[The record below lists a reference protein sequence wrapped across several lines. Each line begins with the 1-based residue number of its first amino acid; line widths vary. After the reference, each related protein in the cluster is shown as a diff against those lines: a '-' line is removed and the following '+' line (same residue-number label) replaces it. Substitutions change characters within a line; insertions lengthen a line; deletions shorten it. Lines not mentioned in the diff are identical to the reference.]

1 MRTSVK
7 LILTALAASLLLSA
21 MVSTASARNL
31 SVSNQNI
38 RATWTLLEFAVS
50 REVSVRCQVTL
61 EGSFHT
67 RTIAKV
73 ADALIGAITRAI
85 VKQEACREGT
95 GSAFNGVERYNG
107 TTTPNTLP
115 WHITYR
121 SFRGTLPNIESIRI
135 ALSRF
140 RFGIRDSF
148 GLCTGQYGNE
158 SDAVQAD
165 AAREA
170 GGGISSLTPVEG
182 SNSATLIR
190 RDAGILCPSP
200 GVLKGRGEV
209 MLLGATTKITLTL
222 I

>member
-1 MRTSVK
+1 MQATK
-7 LILTALAASLLLSA
+7 HLLTALTATFLLLTA
-21 MVSTASARNL
+21 VSTASARNL

-50 REVSVRCQVTL
+50 REVSIRCQVTL

-73 ADALIGAITRAI
+73 ADALIGAITKAI

-95 GSAFNGVERYNG
+95 ISMFNGTERYNG
-107 TTTPNTLP
+107 TATPNTLP
-115 WHITYR
+115 WHLQYR
-121 SFRGTLPNIESIRI
+121 SFTGTLPAINAVRI

-140 RFGIRDSF
+140 RYAFRDSF

-158 SDAVQAD
+158 SDALQAD

-170 GGGISSLTPVEG
+170 GGGISSLIPVEG
-182 SNSATLIR
+182 SNNATLIR
-190 RDAGILCPSP
+190 RDAGILCPNP
-200 GVLKGRGEV
+200 GRLRGQGLV
-209 MLLGATTKITLTL
+209 TLLGATTRITITL